1 MGAVRRSRTLIFR
14 AEHGRNRRP
23 VNIGIQN
30 ADFRPFRRQRQ
41 REIDR
46 RRRFTHPA
54 LAGAD
59 GDNVF
64 HAVDARLIF
73 YPLKRGDAVRQLPVN
88 GFGAGNAQQL
98 GAALLLQRFKR
109 AVPDERHLNF
119 NVHGLVQPGDVMQR
133 LQRSEVMFQGW
144 VLEIS
149 QGPGDHRA
157 QTLGGFGLGLRTHPD
172 SFVIV
177 S

>member
-1 MGAVRRSRTLIFR
+1 MGAVRRSGTLIFR
-14 AEHGRNRRP
+14 AEHGRNRRA

-41 REIDR
+41 REVDR
-46 RRRFTHPA
+46 GRRFTHPA

-59 GDNVF
+59 GDDVF
-64 HAVDARLIF
+64 HAVDAGLIF
-73 YPLKRGDAVRQLPVN
+73 YPLQRGDAVRQLPVN
-88 GFGAGNAQQL
+88 SFSAGNAQQL
-98 GAALLLQRFKR
+98 GAALLLEHLKR
-109 AVPDERHLNF
+109 AMPDERHLNF

>member
-1 MGAVRRSRTLIFR
+1 M
-14 AEHGRNRRP
+14 
-23 VNIGIQN
+23 
-30 ADFRPFRRQRQ
+30 
-41 REIDR
+41 
-46 RRRFTHPA
+46 
-54 LAGAD
+54 
-59 GDNVF
+59 
-64 HAVDARLIF
+64 
-73 YPLKRGDAVRQLPVN
+73 RQLPVN
-88 GFGAGNAQQL
+88 SFSAGNAQQL
-98 GAALLLQRFKR
+98 GAALLLEHLKR
-109 AVPDERHLNF
+109 AMPDERHLNF

-157 QTLGGFGLGLRTHPD
+157 QTLGGFGLGLRTHPV